1 MTRRLLPFLFCLA
14 TASLRADDPAL
25 LKEARQA
32 RAEAIPEVAV
42 QKLRTLLKSN
52 DLPSE
57 TKRAADY
64 ELAATLLAAEEFD
77 DAEAAIQPLSVA
89 GDPAARLLLA
99 DIYAGDG
106 RWTDALPVYQ
116 ALTELAGVGDA
127 AQLGVVECLQALGRI
142 SEAAKALEKFTTAH
156 PANMG
161 ARLRLASLLIDL
173 KKVPEAEEIVKN
185 VAAQSGTDAKW
196 KQYLEGRLLLAQGQ
210 AAPALLI
217 FDELQQDLAEIT
229 QSLFF
234 GAVLGGAEARAV
246 LNGFEAG
253 DNVLERFIA
262 HHDDS
267 AYLEE
272 AFRRLDEFYEQEE
285 RPSDSELRKWA
296 LKTPPRRAALARYYL
311 ARMYR
316 RLHKTDKALSTLDTF
331 IQMNPTSP
339 LLNSVYLLQAD
350 LQLEKDNLPAALR
363 ALDEA
368 GRRAQSDAERA
379 EIEMRTALAHYRQGE
394 SLLAEI
400 FFHRAAQGSDKLR
413 LNATFDAALA
423 ALNRRNYES
432 FFKDYRDLSSL
443 APNSSLRSDLV
454 LEEGFAQARAGDPRA
469 GDTIELF
476 LHHFP
481 KHPRQNEARVALAEM
496 ALADGDKKGAARYL
510 QTISTAS
517 PDADTAERAAYLAV
531 FLADEESP
539 PKPAKVIEL
548 ARKFLHDFP
557 HSPYLPEVRM
567 KLGQTYFG
575 TGDHANAETQF
586 TLLARENPNGSYTET
601 ALYLAGQ
608 AATQWLDSNAVDRAL
623 HLFDEVVKRDGPL
636 KLYARQQQAIVQG
649 RLGKQSEAVT
659 IYDAILSAQPPPDPE
674 LRFAAM
680 CSKGDNLREM
690 GRKDS
695 TQLNA
700 AVAVYDALAAL
711 PDVTPAWRN
720 QALYKKG
727 ITLVQLGR
735 EPEALTAYYDVLD
748 KTVAEGREF
757 FWFYKA
763 GFDAAHLFEQQENW
777 KAAIG
782 IYQKMAKLDGPRA
795 ADARARLN
803 QLRLDK
809 FIWD

>member
-14 TASLRADDPAL
+14 AATLCADEPAL
-25 LKEARQA
+25 LVEARQA
-32 RAEAIPEVAV
+32 RAEAIPDVAV
-42 QKLRTLLKSN
+42 QKLRTLLKSS
-52 DLPSE
+52 DLPAE
-57 TKRAADY
+57 TKRAVDY
-64 ELAATLLAAEEFD
+64 ELAASLLAAEEFD
-77 DAEAAIQPLSVA
+77 EAKSVIQPLADA
-89 GDPAARLLLA
+89 GLPAARLLRA
-99 DIYAGDG
+99 DISAADG
-106 RWTDALPVYQ
+106 QWTEALALYQ
-116 ALTELAGVGDA
+116 ALSDSARAGEA

-142 SEAAKALEKFTTAH
+142 SDAARALEKFTTDH
-156 PANMG
+156 PANLG
-161 ARLRLASLLIDL
+161 ARLRLASLWIDL
-173 KKVPEAEEIVKN
+173 KKVPAAEQIVKSATPQN
-185 VAAQSGTDAKW
+185 GTEAKW
-196 KQYLEGRLLLAQGQ
+196 KQYLEGRLLLAQDQ

-217 FDELQQDLAEIT
+217 FDELQQSPAELT

-234 GAVLGGAEARAV
+234 GAVLGSAEARAV

-272 AFRRLDEFYEQEE
+272 AFRRLDELYGQEE

-296 LKTPPRRAALARYYL
+296 AKPPPRRAALAKYYL

-316 RLHKTDKALSTLDTF
+316 RLHKPDKALTTLDSF
-331 IQMNPTSP
+331 ILINPTSP

-368 GRRAQSDAERA
+368 GRRAQNEAERA
-379 EIEMRTALAHYRQGE
+379 EIEMRTALVHYRQGE

-423 ALNRRNYES
+423 ALNLRNYES

-481 KHPRQNEARVALAEM
+481 KHPRQNEARVALAEL
-496 ALADGDKKGAARYL
+496 ALADGDKTGAARYL
-510 QTISTAS
+510 QAVSNAA
-517 PDADTAERAAYLAV
+517 PDADTAQRAAYLAV
-531 FLADEESP
+531 FLADAETP
-539 PKPAKVIEL
+539 PNTSKVVDL
-548 ARKFLHDFP
+548 ARQFLHDFP

-567 KLGQTYFG
+567 KLGQAYFSM
-575 TGDHANAETQF
+575 GDHANAETQF
-586 TLLARENPNGSYTET
+586 TLLARENPNGSYAET
-601 ALYLAGQ
+601 ALFLAGQ
-608 AATQWLDSNAVDRAL
+608 AATKWLDSSAVDRAL
-623 HLFDEVVKRDGPL
+623 RLFDEVVKLDGPL
-636 KLYARQQQAIVQG
+636 KLYARQQQAIVQSRIG
-649 RLGKQSEAVT
+649 RQSEAVT
-659 IYDAILSAQPPPDPE
+659 YYDTILSAQPPPDPE

-690 GRKDS
+690 GRKEPA
-695 TQLNA
+695 QLDA
-700 AVAVYDALAAL
+700 AVAVFDALAAL

-727 ITLVQLGR
+727 LTLEQLGR

-763 GFDAAHLFEQQENW
+763 GFDAAHLLEQQENW
-777 KAAIG
+777 RAAIG
-782 IYQKMAKLDGPRA
+782 IYQKMAKLEGPRA

-803 QLRLDK
+803 QLRLEK